1 MTDFIVTNHADA
13 RLQQRGMKH
22 KDIDLIKVYGEYVE
36 DGILMTTKVTDEA
49 ISSLRRTVK
58 RLEKLKGRL
67 LITDGPVVIT
77 CFPATETQI
86 SRRIR

>member
-1 MTDFIVTNHADA
+1 MSNLIVTAHACA
-13 RLQQRGMKH
+13 RIQQRGMKH
-22 KDIDLIKVYGEYVE
+22 KDIDLIKRYGEYVD
-36 DGILMTTKVTDEA
+36 DGILMTAAVTDEA
-49 ISSLRRTVK
+49 ISSLRRTVR

-77 CFPATETQI
+77 CFPASEAQI